1 MSCKAHG
8 ELINEHRRLDL
19 QAQIA
24 PEQVWTTG
32 WVDLEEITK
41 IQLLLDFPR
50 ISTLETFDS
59 GEKTPGLGRIQ
70 ATLAVTQKST
80 KLNQKAHAVV
90 RPRKILGDIGLGQ
103 LGPFRD
109 RLICPESDLIVRG
122 GANGPREVPIARM
135 IESTPFQI
143 NPSTFGGSD
152 SECNQ
157 RKEEQIAVNKLY
169 NN

>member
-24 PEQVWTTG
+24 PEQVWTTRR
-32 WVDLEEITK
+32 VDLEEITQ
-41 IQLLLDFPR
+41 IQLLLDLPR

-70 ATLAVTQKST
+70 TTLAVTQKST
-80 KLNQKAHAVV
+80 KLGQKIHAIV
-90 RPRKILGDIGLGQ
+90 RPRKILDDVGLSQ
-103 LGPFRD
+103 LRPFLD
-109 RLICPESDLIVRG
+109 PLIRPEPELVVRG

-143 NPSTFGGSD
+143 NPGTFRGSD
-152 SECNQ
+152 SEFYKR
-157 RKEEQIAVNKLY
+157 RKVIN
-169 NN
+169 